1 MATQETRG
9 RLMRHYSHLSED
21 DGNPPLH
28 LDSDKDIA
36 RVRVELSNFE
46 YTINRQKE
54 AIQAETQGLLRD
66 CQELMVLIGVNT
78 TAAKTRRRANRER
91 LGELQIEMDRLSRL
105 LHEEKEKSEMRI
117 MQLHGG
123 R

>member
-1 MATQETRG
+1 MAAQETRG
-9 RLMRHYSHLSED
+9 RLMQHYSHLSED
-21 DGNPPLH
+21 DRNSPLH

-36 RVRVELSNFE
+36 RIRVEFSNFE

-66 CQELMVLIGVNT
+66 CQELIVLTGANII
-78 TAAKTRRRANRER
+78 AAKTRRRANRER
-91 LGELQIEMDRLSRL
+91 LGELQIEMDSLSRL
-105 LHEEKEKSEMRI
+105 LREEKEKSEMRI
-117 MQLHGG
+117 MQLRGG